1 MKSSTVSIRFE
12 SVIER
17 IAPEVPRFIVY
28 SGKAWDETGTV
39 IVDVSLNGIPIG
51 LRNLIPWPERG
62 WHVGLSESI
71 CRKVGVHTG
80 DRVQVEIYR
89 LGDALPKEL
98 QDLLKSHA
106 KAEQRWSELPK
117 AEQRDFVLFVAN
129 AKRSRQSRSGPGLA
143 GTKESYLT
151 SPALVICPRN

>member
-39 IVDVSLNGIPIG
+39 IVDVSLNGIAIG
-51 LRNLIPWPERG
+51 LD
-62 WHVGLSESI
+62 
-71 CRKVGVHTG
+71 TG

-98 QDLLKSHA
+98 QDLLKRHA
-106 KAEQRWSELPK
+106 KAEKRWSELPK

-151 SPALVICPRN
+151 SPVLVICPRN